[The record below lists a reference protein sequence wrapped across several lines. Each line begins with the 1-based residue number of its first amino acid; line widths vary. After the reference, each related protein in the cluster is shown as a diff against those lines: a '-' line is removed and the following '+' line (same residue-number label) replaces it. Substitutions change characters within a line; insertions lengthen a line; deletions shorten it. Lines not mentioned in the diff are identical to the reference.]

1 MNEATQIRDRDF
13 VESAQRHAAWHYKE
27 SQRWRLDAVRRAADL
42 EWADQR
48 DASLSQ
54 LSHRQYVF
62 EAWRSIFSM
71 ELLSITGDA
80 IGNAIA
86 AADQFG
92 ADHAAKYYDIPVD
105 LLQFFIGKGFDEAQE
120 ALEAEN
126 PPINIVAVILEG
138 LRHAFEVESA
148 EGGDS
153 T

>member
-1 MNEATQIRDRDF
+1 MDEATQIRDRDF
-13 VESAQRHAAWHYKE
+13 VESAQRHAAWHHKE
-27 SQRWRLDAVRRAADL
+27 SQRWRLDALRRAADL
-42 EWADQR
+42 EWADQS
-48 DASLSQ
+48 DAGLSQ

-62 EAWRSIFSM
+62 EAWRSIFSA
-71 ELLSITGDA
+71 ELLSLTGDV
-80 IGNAIA
+80 IGNAVE

-92 ADHAAKYYDIPVD
+92 TDQAAEYYDIPVE
-105 LLQFFIGKGFDEAQE
+105 LLQFFIGKGSDETQE

-138 LRHAFEVESA
+138 LRHAFEVEST

>member
-1 MNEATQIRDRDF
+1 MDAATQIRDRDF

-27 SQRWRLDAVRRAADL
+27 SQRWRLDAARRAADL
-42 EWADQR
+42 EWADQK

-62 EAWRSIFSM
+62 EAWHSIFSM

-92 ADHAAKYYDIPVD
+92 ADHAAKYFDIPFE
-105 LLQFFIGKGFDEAQE
+105 LLQFFIGRGSDEHKKRWRSRTR
-120 ALEAEN
+120 
-126 PPINIVAVILEG
+126 PSTS
-138 LRHAFEVESA
+138 LR
-148 EGGDS
+148 
-153 T
+153 